1 MTGEVTLTG
10 RVLPIGGLKEKL
22 LAAYRMGIRNLLI
35 PKANERDLEKIDSE
49 VLEKLSIT
57 PVERVDEALD
67 IVLEQKSERK
77 REACHMII
85 KKAKFQTSLAEFKDF
100 PGQGLPEIAFAGKS
114 NVGKSSLINAL
125 THNSKLARTSSEPG
139 KTRLVNFFLLNDS
152 FYLVDLPG
160 YGFARASKQE
170 KERWCRDDRRLSPE
184 IRKPSPCRSSWS
196 ISATRPRR
204 RIR

>member
-67 IVLEQKSERK
+67 IVLEQKSEESVR
-77 REACHMII
+77 
-85 KKAKFQTSLAEFKDF
+85 LA
-100 PGQGLPEIAFAGKS
+100 I
-114 NVGKSSLINAL
+114 
-125 THNSKLARTSSEPG
+125 
-139 KTRLVNFFLLNDS
+139 
-152 FYLVDLPG
+152 
-160 YGFARASKQE
+160 
-170 KERWCRDDRRLSPE
+170 
-184 IRKPSPCRSSWS
+184 
-196 ISATRPRR
+196 
-204 RIR
+204 